1 MGFTDCVLGFVLS
14 TALFIYGSPS
24 RDDIGLK
31 VQLMKVEMLSKET
44 IKNKTYILFHMS
56 KQILMTTGKLVT
68 SKSLWTSQSLSG
80 V

>member
-1 MGFTDCVLGFVLS
+1 MRIIDCVLGFVLS

-24 RDDIGLK
+24 CYDIGLK

-44 IKNKTYILFHMS
+44 IKNKIYILFHMS
-56 KQILMTTGKLVT
+56 KQILMTIGKLVT
-68 SKSLWTSQSLSG
+68 GENLWTSQGLSC